1 MAPPHARSAAAVP
14 PSSSDA
20 SARCGR
26 VRKSKLE
33 RGTPTGVVK
42 PAEADDWEEEEEE
55 EEEERVSER
64 AVAAEA
70 RLRRGTRKRPRDER

>member
-1 MAPPHARSAAAVP
+1 
-14 PSSSDA
+14 
-20 SARCGR
+20 

-55 EEEERVSER
+55 EKVSER